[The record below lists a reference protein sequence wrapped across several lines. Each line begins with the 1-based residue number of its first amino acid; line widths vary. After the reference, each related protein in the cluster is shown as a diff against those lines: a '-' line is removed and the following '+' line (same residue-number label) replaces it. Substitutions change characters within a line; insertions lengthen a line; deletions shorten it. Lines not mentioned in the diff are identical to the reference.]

1 MKEELTIKVA
11 IGEIFETHG
20 SKVVARMINFTGEA
34 ECENFKGV
42 ILPGGVDTQKEID
55 GACLLLSARY
65 MLKGVDRDGQEC
77 CIFIENNGEAKIPPL
92 DMITKPIVVTDSKAL
107 AYLEKAELE
116 GTIEPWEKGVIIHIF
131 SK

>member
-116 GTIEPWEKGVIIHIF
+116 VTI
-131 SK
+131 